1 MKLNRFLLLAAST
14 VEGSTVEQPS
24 TSLEQVDFRP
34 EDFNLP
40 TDYTFASNSWGYIIF
55 YKIYN
60 EGLDYGDAKAQCE
73 SDGSFLAIPRSEA
86 EEDFL
91 FGLFPTESLLNPHT
105 DDLSMWIGIND
116 IEQEGLFVAVDG
128 REISWT
134 NWGPGE
140 PNGGLNEN
148 AVEIRV
154 GSNPIHWNDVTVKKL
169 QKFVCAVNI
178 YKYGKIFISELSS
191 EFHLGITLHV
201 KKYTNM
207 FI

>member
-14 VEGSTVEQPS
+14 VEQPS
-24 TSLEQVDFRP
+24 TSPELVDFRP

-40 TDYTFASNSWGYIIF
+40 TDYTFASNAWGNSY

-73 SDGSFLAIPRSEA
+73 SDGTFLAIPISEA
-86 EEDFL
+86 EEHFL
-91 FGLFPTESLLNPHT
+91 FGFIP

-128 REISWT
+128 LEISRYDSWT

-148 AVEIRV
+148 AVEIR
-154 GSNPIHWNDVTVKKL
+154 SEYSRKRWNDVTVKKL
-169 QKFVCAVNI
+169 QKFICGINI
-178 YKYGKIFISELSS
+178 EGKIFISELSS
-191 EFHLGITLHV
+191 ELHLGITLHV
-201 KKYTNM
+201 KT
-207 FI
+207 

>member
-24 TSLEQVDFRP
+24 TSPELVDFRP

-148 AVEIRV
+148 AVEIRI
-154 GSNPIHWNDVTVKKL
+154 GRNPIHWNDVTVKKL
-169 QKFVCAVNI
+169 QKFICAINI
-178 YKYGKIFISELSS
+178 EGKIFISELSS
-191 EFHLGITLHV
+191 ELHLGITLHV
-201 KKYTNM
+201 KT
-207 FI
+207 

>member
-1 MKLNRFLLLAAST
+1 MKLNRSLLLAAST
-14 VEGSTVEQPS
+14 SPE
-24 TSLEQVDFRP
+24 LVDFRP

-40 TDYTFASNSWGYIIF
+40 TDYTFASNSWGNSF

-60 EGLDYGDAKAQCE
+60 EGLDYGDAKAQCG

-86 EEDFL
+86 EDDFL
-91 FGLFPTESLLNPHT
+91 FGFFP

-116 IEQEGLFVAVDG
+116 IEKEGLFVAVDG

-140 PNGGLNEN
+140 PNGGWNEN
-148 AVEIRV
+148 AVEIRYEY
-154 GSNPIHWNDVTVKKL
+154 GRKYWNDVTVKKL
-169 QKFVCAVNI
+169 QKFICAINI
-178 YKYGKIFISELSS
+178 EGKIFISELSS
-191 EFHLGITLHV
+191 EVHLGITLHV
-201 KKYTNM
+201 KTYTNM

>member
-1 MKLNRFLLLAAST
+1 MKINRFLLLAASK

-24 TSLEQVDFRP
+24 TSLDLRP

-40 TDYTFASNSWGYIIF
+40 TDYTFASNSWGNSF
-55 YKIYN
+55 YKVYN
-60 EGLDYGDAKAQCE
+60 EELEYGDAEAQCE

-148 AVEIRV
+148 AVEIR
-154 GSNPIHWNDVTVKKL
+154 SEYSRKRWNDVTVKKL
-169 QKFVCAVNI
+169 QKFICGINI
-178 YKYGKIFISELSS
+178 EGKIFISELSS
-191 EFHLGITLHV
+191 ELHLGITLHV
-201 KKYTNM
+201 KT
-207 FI
+207 

>member
-14 VEGSTVEQPS
+14 VEQPS
-24 TSLEQVDFRP
+24 TSPELVNFRP

-40 TDYTFASNSWGYIIF
+40 TDYTFASNAWGNSY

-128 REISWT
+128 LEISRYDSWT

-148 AVEIRV
+148 AVEIR
-154 GSNPIHWNDVTVKKL
+154 SEYSRKRWNDVTVKKL
-169 QKFVCAVNI
+169 QKFICGINI
-178 YKYGKIFISELSS
+178 EGKIFISELSS
-191 EFHLGITLHV
+191 KLHLGITLHV
-201 KKYTNM
+201 KT
-207 FI
+207 

>member
-1 MKLNRFLLLAAST
+1 MKINRILLLAASK

-24 TSLEQVDFRP
+24 TSLDLRP

-40 TDYTFASNSWGYIIF
+40 TDYFFASDSWGNSF

-60 EGLDYGDAKAQCE
+60 EGLNYGDANAQCE

-86 EEDFL
+86 EEEFL
-91 FGLFPTESLLNPHT
+91 FGLFPTGSLLNPHT

-116 IEQEGLFVAVDG
+116 IEEEDLFVAVDG
-128 REISWT
+128 LDIVWT

-191 EFHLGITLHV
+191 ELHLGITLHV
-201 KKYTNM
+201 KQICLYNLYN
-207 FI
+207 IP